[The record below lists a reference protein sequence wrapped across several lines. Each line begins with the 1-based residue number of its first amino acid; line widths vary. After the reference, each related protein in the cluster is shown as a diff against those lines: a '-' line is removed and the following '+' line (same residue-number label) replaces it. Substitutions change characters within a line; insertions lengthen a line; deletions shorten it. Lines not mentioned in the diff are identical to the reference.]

1 MKHHLLIL
9 ISLLLLSSPVIGQ
22 SINCS
27 KEKIK
32 KMIDLGWSDNEIKQV
47 CGKYTKPS
55 KPEKEKSLKNVKNP
69 KRILPQRNTHN
80 LRKSL
85 Q

>member
-1 MKHHLLIL
+1 
-9 ISLLLLSSPVIGQ
+9 
-22 SINCS
+22 
-27 KEKIK
+27 
-32 KMIDLGWSDNEIKQV
+32 MIDIGWSDYEIKEV

-55 KPEKEKSLKNVKNP
+55 KPEKEKITKNVKNP

>member
-1 MKHHLLIL
+1 
-9 ISLLLLSSPVIGQ
+9 
-22 SINCS
+22 
-27 KEKIK
+27 
-32 KMIDLGWSDNEIKQV
+32 MIDLGWSDNEIKQV